1 MWVSEFKCQLG
12 MFDNLNK
19 IPNTNAKK
27 NLVVVGHICNPGIPA
42 MVREKDKTEESQTT
56 LRGRQH

>member
-1 MWVSEFKCQLG
+1 MQ
-12 MFDNLNK
+12 
-19 IPNTNAKK
+19 KK

-56 LRGRQH
+56 LRGR